1 VRKEAALFAI
11 GDELLAGIGREGN
24 CSWFAGK
31 LSEIGWHVATIQ
43 VLPDEIDFI
52 VSSVGSW
59 LGKVDLIVLS
69 GGLGPTHDD
78 VTREAVSKLV
88 SRPLVL
94 REDLYASVLAR
105 YSGPIREAVERSK
118 NKQALIPEGA
128 EGIYNPLGSA
138 LAFKVNSMGTEI
150 FVLPGVPREFRAI
163 AEEKLLPTLDR
174 GGKVREI
181 IRIVGWPESTLKDK
195 LKGLLEEFK
204 EVKLSILPSPNLVKL
219 SLWGSPKDV
228 YNAGNYVR
236 DLLPEDIL
244 PQGASSLAEAV
255 LLEAE
260 KRQSSVAF
268 AESCTGGLLG
278 ASLTQIPGA
287 SKVFLGDIVCYSNE
301 SKMKIL
307 KVPEDVIR
315 DYGAVSPECAKA
327 MARGAKELF
336 NSTFALSVTGIAGP
350 DGGTEE
356 KPVGTV
362 CFAISG
368 PMGVDVF
375 KRQFFGGRSGIRDWA
390 VAFGLEKL
398 WRAIR
403 GGCGH
408 GAR

>member
-1 VRKEAALFAI
+1 MKEAALFAI

-24 CSWFAGK
+24 CSWLAGK
-31 LSEIGWHVATIQ
+31 LSDIGWQVATIQ

-52 VSSVGSW
+52 VSSVGAW

-78 VTREAVSKLV
+78 VTREAVSRLLG
-88 SRPLVL
+88 RPLVL
-94 REDLYASVLAR
+94 REDLYASILAR
-105 YSGPIREAVERSK
+105 YAGPIKEAVERSK
-118 NKQALIPEGA
+118 HKQALIPEGA

-138 LAFKVNSMGTEI
+138 LAFKVNLMDTEI
-150 FVLPGVPREFRAI
+150 FVLPGVPREFKAI
-163 AEEKLLPTLDR
+163 AEERVLPALDK
-174 GGKVREI
+174 GGKVREV
-181 IRIVGWPESTLKDK
+181 IRVVGWPESVLKDK

-204 EVKLSILPSPNLVKL
+204 EVKLSILPSPNLIKL
-219 SLWGSPKDV
+219 SLWGTPGDV
-228 YNAGNYVR
+228 YNAANYVR
-236 DLLPEDIL
+236 NLLSEDIL

-260 KRQSSVAF
+260 KKQAPVAL

-287 SKVFLGDIVCYSNE
+287 SKVFLGGVVCYSNE
-301 SKMKIL
+301 SKIRIL
-307 KVPEDVIR
+307 KVPEKVIR
-315 DYGAVSPECAKA
+315 DHGAVSPECAEA
-327 MARGAKELF
+327 MALGAKELLG
-336 NSTFALSVTGIAGP
+336 SDFALSVTGIAGP

-362 CFAISG
+362 CFAISSPKG
-368 PMGVDVF
+368 LEVF
-375 KRQFFGGRSGIRDWA
+375 QRQFFGDRSNIRDWA

-398 WRAIR
+398 WRAIK
-403 GGCGH
+403 GGCEG